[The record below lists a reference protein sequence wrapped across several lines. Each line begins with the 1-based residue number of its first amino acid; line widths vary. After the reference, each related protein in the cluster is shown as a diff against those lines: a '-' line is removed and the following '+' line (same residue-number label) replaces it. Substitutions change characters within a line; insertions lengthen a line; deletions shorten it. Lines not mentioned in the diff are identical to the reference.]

1 MSESTQRM
9 DIQKLDRN
17 MAVPQQG
24 GSALKW
30 LSPFL
35 APVEQLGFAWLEQ
48 DKKYRRLPVK
58 PAVPLP
64 PAVDVLA
71 NCTAGGQIR
80 FRTNSSRLSI
90 RVRLRDPA
98 DMYHMAPTGQ
108 CGFDC
113 YLGDPGARYFLTTAR
128 LNPREREYEA
138 AFYDWQR
145 QQEEE
150 VTLYFPLY
158 QAVESVWIGID
169 SDAELFSPA
178 PLASYKPVI
187 IYGTSITQGGCASR
201 PGMAYPNIL
210 SRQLPLPFINLGFSG
225 NGKGEPELA
234 EVISTIEDPALLVLD
249 YEANVGTVEDM
260 ARTFPEFIRIVRSNH
275 PKLPILAISNIEYAG
290 IRFNREIAQL
300 HEARRK
306 VQMDTIQSLREA
318 GDMHLHFVDGYCL
331 LGEDASECT
340 VDGVHPT
347 DLGFWKM
354 AQALHPILLKILEPL
369 IKTA

>member
-1 MSESTQRM
+1 MSESSGRL

-17 MAVPQQG
+17 MAAQKQEG
-24 GSALKW
+24 AALKW

-35 APVEQLGFAWLEQ
+35 TPSEQLGFAWLEQ

-58 PAVPLP
+58 PKAPLP
-64 PAVDVLA
+64 PAVDALA

-90 RVRLRDPA
+90 RVRLRAPA

-113 YLGDPGARYFLTTAR
+113 YLGEPGAQYFLTTANF
-128 LNPREREYEA
+128 NPREQEYEA
-138 AFYDWQR
+138 AFYDWQ
-145 QQEEE
+145 QKKEEE

-169 SDAELFSPA
+169 SDAELMSPT
-178 PLASYKPVI
+178 PLASYQPVV

-210 SRQLPLPFINLGFSG
+210 SRMLPLPFINLGFSG
-225 NGKGEPELA
+225 NGRGEPELA
-234 EVISTIEDPALLVLD
+234 EVISEITEPALLVLD
-249 YEANVGTVEDM
+249 YEANSGSVEDI
-260 ARTFPEFIRIVRSNH
+260 AGTFPEFIRIIRSRH
-275 PKLPILAISNIEYAG
+275 PEVPLLAVSNIEYAST
-290 IRFNREIAQL
+290 RYNQELAQL
-300 HEARRK
+300 HKNRRK
-306 VQMDTIQSLREA
+306 IQMDTIQGLQEA
-318 GDMHLHFVDGYCL
+318 GDSNLHFVDGYSL

-347 DLGFWKM
+347 DLGFYKM
-354 AQALHPILLKILEPL
+354 AKSLEPVLRSILEKYLRP
-369 IKTA
+369 